1 VATAMTPS
9 RSTRVYS
16 PEMTS
21 AKVRRVASTSV
32 CMKDVD
38 SGYDDLA
45 IFAPRMV
52 YGNSRECFGLEDM
65 KIHLPVK
72 PWITMSW
79 VLRFALCVLAAIP
92 CLCLNAGAQTV
103 DEVIARN
110 IEARGGLDKLQS
122 VRSIR
127 TTAKFTQGSFRADF
141 RQENKRTDKVRE
153 EIIIQGMAQVQAY
166 DGKTGWQISP
176 FGGRKDPELL
186 SQDDLKSL
194 AVDADMDG
202 PLIQYKEK
210 GHKAQLVGHD
220 SMEGTD
226 CFKIKLS
233 MKNGDVRY
241 YYLDTDSY
249 LELKVEI
256 QTTIRG
262 ALQESEL
269 YYGDYEQVNGIY
281 YPFTVEQAQKG
292 SSSRAQISVEKIEQN
307 IPLEDAIFS
316 MPASKPEAKAPPAG
330 K

>member
-1 VATAMTPS
+1 M
-9 RSTRVYS
+9 
-16 PEMTS
+16 
-21 AKVRRVASTSV
+21 KV
-32 CMKDVD
+32 
-38 SGYDDLA
+38 
-45 IFAPRMV
+45 
-52 YGNSRECFGLEDM
+52 
-65 KIHLPVK
+65 HLSVK
-72 PWITMSW
+72 PWITITW
-79 VLRFALCVLAAIP
+79 VLRFAFFVLAAIP
-92 CLCLNAGAQTV
+92 GFPLNADAQTV
-103 DEVIARN
+103 DEVIAKN

-127 TTAKFTQGSFRADF
+127 TTAKYTQGSFRADF
-141 RQENKRTDKVRE
+141 RQENKRADKVRE

-202 PLIQYKEK
+202 PLIRYKEK
-210 GHKAQLVGHD
+210 GHKAELIGHD

-226 CFKIKLS
+226 CFKIQLS

-241 YYLDTDSY
+241 YYLDADSY

-281 YPFTVEQAQKG
+281 YPFTIEQAQKG

-307 IPLEDAIFS
+307 ISLEDTLFS
-316 MPASKPEAKAPPAG
+316 MPSSKPTAKAPPAG

>member
-1 VATAMTPS
+1 MKVDLRLAPAMEFS
-9 RSTRVYS
+9 RFFR
-16 PEMTS
+16 
-21 AKVRRVASTSV
+21 
-32 CMKDVD
+32 
-38 SGYDDLA
+38 
-45 IFAPRMV
+45 F
-52 YGNSRECFGLEDM
+52 F
-65 KIHLPVK
+65 LP
-72 PWITMSW
+72 
-79 VLRFALCVLAAIP
+79 VLAALT
-92 CLCLNAGAQTV
+92 CFSLSAGAQTV
-103 DEVIARN
+103 DEVIAKN
-110 IEARGGLDKLQS
+110 VQAHGGLDKLKA
-122 VRSIR
+122 VRSVR
-127 TTAKFTQGSFRADF
+127 TTAKFSQGSFRAEF
-141 RQENKRTDKVRE
+141 RQENKRADKVRE
-153 EIIIQGMAQVQAY
+153 EFIIQGLAQVQAY

-202 PLIQYKEK
+202 PLMEYKEK
-210 GHKAQLVGHD
+210 GHKAELVGHD

-241 YYLDTDSY
+241 YYLDGDSF

-292 SSSRAQISVEKIEQN
+292 SAGRAQFSVEKIEQN
-307 IPLEDAIFS
+307 IPLEDAHFS
-316 MPASKPEAKAPPAG
+316 MPPSKPEMRAPPAG